1 MAHITPCFSFT
12 FLQEFL
18 IATLLDI
25 AGEGEE
31 DVVAVGDEE
40 DDHELW
46 RGFEK
51 QADILQGA
59 LNEQKRSPD
68 FEAPGIYEPSPR
80 RDASETP
87 AGTKSAV
94 QRQTLDGEIP
104 NFEHLYARVQPL
116 PSPQFPYVEQRM
128 IDTAAFMWH

>member
-1 MAHITPCFSFT
+1 MTKMITGP
-12 FLQEFL
+12 
-18 IATLLDI
+18 
-25 AGEGEE
+25 GG
-31 DVVAVGDEE
+31 V
-40 DDHELW
+40 
-46 RGFEK
+46 FEK

-59 LNEQKRSPD
+59 LNEQKRSPG